1 MVGTCGSRRGVR
13 LRSLRDFLIGR
24 LRAVCVDPEPEVGPV
39 NKSSRK
45 AEVDSTE
52 EL

>member
-1 MVGTCGSRRGVR
+1 MR